1 MENQNDHN
9 IPKQP
14 NIEPR
19 RTNEERQRVGET
31 PTQPNVESINGSQQP
46 KKLVGIPTGEFRY

>member
-19 RTNEERQRVGET
+19 TTNEERQRAGE
-31 PTQPNVESINGSQQP
+31 
-46 KKLVGIPTGEFRY
+46 LRY